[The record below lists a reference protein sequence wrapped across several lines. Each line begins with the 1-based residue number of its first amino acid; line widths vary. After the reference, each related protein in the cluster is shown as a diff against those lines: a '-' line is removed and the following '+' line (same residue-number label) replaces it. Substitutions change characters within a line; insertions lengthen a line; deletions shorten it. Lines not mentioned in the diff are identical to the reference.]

1 MTLLNLNFHF
11 TSSPCSPG
19 SQHGLDRRKRLVGDR
34 LGAGVPTMDTH
45 PGMALLQDLVRSANT
60 TPSAPIRA
68 ENSGNGRLSLG
79 SKPRNEELAGPTERN
94 VGELGEK
101 EELKEEFTLP
111 FSLNKELPHHSQR
124 ALIDILCGSSPGAGK
139 GPEESLAQ
147 SEQFPPLPPS
157 PEMTRHMFSPWLLE
171 DQVSTTEVSGESEKE
186 KKELDKDGG
195 DFSSPLSPLRR
206 LINPAV
212 EFMKGLTGRK
222 GLEKAPLPQ
231 KPNSQKPSGNR
242 GVIKVPKGLKRRK
255 ALALARSSA
264 AENLAS
270 LERGFCA
277 ESAHKAK
284 ASKVNT
290 VVKLMVESRGSQKI
304 WPLTV
309 ASLKSLAMALQGAG
323 YKSGYAYLSE
333 AKLLHVE
340 RGHDWDLA
348 LDRCYKQC
356 VRSLKRGKG
365 PTHQAPEVPKERRSR
380 LVSSV
385 LRFKTGVLFVRELFL
400 FAMVWMLR
408 AIELLEL
415 RLSDLD
421 FCMGS
426 KVVTLCWRTSKTD
439 QTAEGVRR
447 TVKCNCVGECDE
459 ECPYAVTEGLAQ
471 KLLGRFS
478 TDSFLLVKK
487 SGARAKVS
495 EITTA
500 WSKLFGLKVT
510 GHSARRTGALN
521 FIRSGWSIAQVAYL
535 GRWKSNIILHYA
547 SEALQEVP
555 INAQTLPSFSPFA
568 QMESSKKEEE
578 WRNYVDAAKEF
589 ATAAKADTEKV
600 REQLQGELL
609 VLKESVKD
617 SHLLPPKV
625 RSMYAG
631 KAVHINELRS
641 THVPPMLWK
650 TRCGWLFGGKT
661 FSFGGDEWEVT
672 CLKCIRAEQ
681 GGQ

>member
-1 MTLLNLNFHF
+1 M
-11 TSSPCSPG
+11 
-19 SQHGLDRRKRLVGDR
+19 
-34 LGAGVPTMDTH
+34 
-45 PGMALLQDLVRSANT
+45 
-60 TPSAPIRA
+60 
-68 ENSGNGRLSLG
+68 
-79 SKPRNEELAGPTERN
+79 
-94 VGELGEK
+94 
-101 EELKEEFTLP
+101 KEEFSLP
-111 FSLNKELPHHSQR
+111 FSLNNEHPHHSQS
-124 ALIDILCGSSPGAGK
+124 ALIDILCGQNLGAGN
-139 GPEESLAQ
+139 GLEESSAQ
-147 SEQFPPLPPS
+147 GEQFPPLPPS
-157 PEMTRHMFSPWLLE
+157 PEMRQPMFGTWLPD
-171 DQVSTTEVSGESEKE
+171 DQMTAAEISDESEKE
-186 KKELDKDGG
+186 RKGPGKEGG
-195 DFSSPLSPLRR
+195 EFSSPLSPLRR

-222 GLEKAPLPQ
+222 GLGKSPSPLKRNNQ
-231 KPNSQKPSGNR
+231 RPSGGR
-242 GVIKVPKGLKRRK
+242 GVIKAPKGLKRKK
-255 ALALARSSA
+255 ALALARSGA

-270 LERGFCA
+270 LEKGFCA
-277 ESAHKAK
+277 ESARKAK

-340 RGHDWDLA
+340 RGHEWDLA

-365 PTHQAPEVPKERRSR
+365 PTQQAPEVPKERRSR
-380 LVSSV
+380 LVPSA

-439 QTAEGVRR
+439 QAAEGVRR
-447 TVKCNCVGECDE
+447 TVKCNCVGKCDE

-478 TDSFLLVKK
+478 ADSFLLVKK
-487 SGARAKVS
+487 SGSRAKVS

-500 WSKLFGLKVT
+500 WGMLFGMKVT

-521 FIRSGWSIAQVAYL
+521 FIRSGWSVSQVAYL

-555 INAQTLPSFSPFA
+555 INAQSLPSFSPFS
-568 QMESSKKEEE
+568 QMDSSKKEEE
-578 WRNYVDAAKEF
+578 WKNYVDAAKEF
-589 ATAAKADTEKV
+589 ATAAKANTDKV
-600 REQLQGELL
+600 LEQFQSELQ

-631 KAVHINELRS
+631 KAVHVNELRKHPCS
-641 THVPPMLWK
+641 SDALEDPVRLALWGPVFCIWRK
-650 TRCGWLFGGKT
+650 RMGGHLPKMHPRGAGR
-661 FSFGGDEWEVT
+661 SVMERMQAA
-672 CLKCIRAEQ
+672 C
-681 GGQ
+681 